1 MESVT
6 LDNPILHEE
15 LIEVESS
22 QDFSTVPENYVVSYD
37 NVSIYQRDNLVLSNI
52 SLQIKEGEFLYLIG
66 KTGSGKSTL
75 LKSFYGE
82 IPISEGSATVAD
94 YNLASIKRKEIPYL
108 RRSLGMIFQD
118 FRLLEDRS
126 IARNLRFVLR
136 AVGWKNRDEIDRQI
150 EQSLKEVGLQNKA
163 DKYPQELSGG
173 ELQRVAIARA
183 LINNPRL
190 ILADEPTANLDPETA
205 NEILHLLGKLQQ
217 SHNAA
222 VLIATHDYRLLQDFP
237 ARIVKCE
244 NGTIIHY

>member
-1 MESVT
+1 METLT
-6 LDNPILHEE
+6 LDKA
-15 LIEVESS
+15 LITDENLVS
-22 QDFSTVPENYVVSYD
+22 QSADDTFQTATTYAVVYD
-37 NVSIYQRDNLVLSNI
+37 NVSIYQRDNLVLSNVD
-52 SLQIKEGEFLYLIG
+52 LRIKDGEFLYLIG

-82 IPISEGSATVAD
+82 IPIASGTATVAD
-94 YNLASIKRKEIPYL
+94 YNLNTLKRKDIPYL

-126 IARNLRFVLR
+126 IYNNLLFVLK
-136 AVGWKNRDEIDRQI
+136 AVGWKNKDEIHRQI
-150 EQSLKEVGLQNKA
+150 EQSLQEVGLQDKA
-163 DKYPQELSGG
+163 AKYPQELSGG

-244 NGTIIHY
+244 KGTIIHY